1 MELNDGPD
9 KIKGLNALRYDEFIG
24 PIVKAIQEQNKL
36 IQTQQGIIQR
46 QQQQIDTIMTII
58 SPTGTNN

>member
-36 IQTQQGIIQR
+36 IQDQQTTIQGL
-46 QQQQIDTIMTII
+46 QTQIDTIMSMIG
-58 SPTGTNN
+58 PTGTN